1 MIAKTSK
8 NLFHELDIFEVTFL
22 AAREK

>member
-8 NLFHELDIFEVTFL
+8 NLFHELNIFEVTFL

>member
-8 NLFHELDIFEVTFL
+8 NLFHELNIFEITFL